1 MRAPAED
8 IDAPVDSTGDAL
20 RHDLASDVRP
30 LTAAQAKFTYA
41 GGARPLSGYTIKRAI
56 GRGGFGEVYYALSE
70 GGKEVA
76 LKLVRRNLDVEL
88 RGVAQCLNLKHPNL
102 LGLYDIRTDDAGDQW
117 VVMEYVSG
125 PSLEDVIV
133 AHPDGL
139 PPAEA
144 VAWLR
149 GIAAGVG
156 YLHECGIVHR
166 DLKPGNVFCEAGL
179 VKLGDYGL
187 SKFISCSRRS
197 GQTESIGTV
206 HYMAPEIAS
215 GRYGREIDV
224 YGLGV
229 ILYEMLTGRVPF
241 EGESVA
247 EVLMKHLTTAPDL
260 AGIAEPFRS
269 ILRQALAKDPAQRF
283 SSVAAMI
290 DSLPEGEM
298 SGVGYQASAFRH
310 QPSAGEPLGVSPRR
324 HGAGSDP
331 ASSPDYVNATVLR
344 PENLQGL
351 TPPARQE
358 AASILQPAKPTL
370 WQLAAEEP
378 IFRGVRRSLAGFGAA
393 WKEQFSTPTKFVMI
407 LASIWALI
415 VTGGAWVPLLMALG
429 ILYGIYFCL
438 YMLIRL
444 SARSSPTPTP
454 SVAPAAPIVYPAVA
468 ASAPTARPATA
479 PPVQATRR
487 QRWHG
492 RSRPALVVKSIR
504 QRLAELFGS
513 MVVSA
518 LASLVM
524 TLVMFLLR
532 GEQAAPD
539 QFAWVALVSIAGAW
553 GVLIPAKFWEGTDGE
568 PVLRRF
574 TMLIVGL
581 LVGVAAWQTSEMFT
595 MELQHEFTSGP
606 AFSSQSMANQAAP
619 LSLMT
624 CLTYFGFLFMLIRWW
639 RLADPLRSTRL
650 SLWTTAVCVTCAM
663 ALYMFWPFPQKWAYF
678 PQPWGFLVTAVIAL
692 AVQLASPWQ
701 KLRRT

>member
-1 MRAPAED
+1 MLLGGLAMRAPAEEV
-8 IDAPVDSTGDAL
+8 DAPVDATGDAL
-20 RHDLASDVRP
+20 SRDRASDVRP

-56 GRGGFGEVYYALSE
+56 GRGGFGEVYYALSD

-125 PSLEDVIV
+125 PSLEDVIA
-133 AHPDGL
+133 AHPEGL
-139 PPAEA
+139 PAAEA

-166 DLKPGNVFCEAGL
+166 DMKPGNVFCEAGL

-215 GRYGREIDV
+215 GRYGREIDI

-229 ILYEMLTGRVPF
+229 LFYEMLTGRVPF

-247 EVLMKHLTTAPDL
+247 EVLMKHLTAAPDL
-260 AGIAEPFRS
+260 TGIAEPFRS
-269 ILRQALAKDPAQRF
+269 ILQQALAKDPAQRF
-283 SSVAAMI
+283 SSVAAMLAALPQMPVDGFVVAQQPRVNPVLPVARVEPAPAIFDADVVPQSANI
-290 DSLPEGEM
+290 DVTRG
-298 SGVGYQASAFRH
+298 R
-310 QPSAGEPLGVSPRR
+310 
-324 HGAGSDP
+324 
-331 ASSPDYVNATVLR
+331 
-344 PENLQGL
+344 
-351 TPPARQE
+351 
-358 AASILQPAKPTL
+358 PTL

-378 IFRGVRRSLAGFGAA
+378 IFRWVRRSLAGFGAA

-407 LASIWALI
+407 LISIWVLI

-429 ILYGIYFCL
+429 ICYGIYFSL

-444 SARSSPTPTP
+444 ASRGTVTPARLTAETTSIAPALAAAVSAAR
-454 SVAPAAPIVYPAVA
+454 PAAPPV
-468 ASAPTARPATA
+468 RP
-479 PPVQATRR
+479 TRR

-492 RSRPALVVKSIR
+492 RSRPALVVKPVR

-532 GEQAAPD
+532 GEQAAPE

-574 TMLIVGL
+574 TMLVVGL
-581 LVGVAAWQTSEMFT
+581 LVGAAAWQTNEMFSVS
-595 MELQHEFTSGP
+595 LPHEFSSGP
-606 AFSSQSMANQAAP
+606 AFAPQLSMANP
-619 LSLMT
+619 PVPISLMT
-624 CLTYFGFLFMLIRWW
+624 CLTYFGFLFLLIRWW

-701 KLRRT
+701 KLKRT

>member
-1 MRAPAED
+1 MLLGGLAMRAPAED
-8 IDAPVDSTGDAL
+8 IDAPVELTGDAR
-20 RHDLASDVRP
+20 RHDQPSDVRP

-41 GGARPLSGYTIKRAI
+41 GGSRPLSGYTIKRAV
-56 GRGGFGEVYYALSE
+56 GRGGFGEVYYALSD

-88 RGVAQCLNLKHPNL
+88 RGVAQCLNLKHHNL

-125 PSLEDVIV
+125 PSLEDVIA
-133 AHPDGL
+133 AHPAGL

-149 GIAAGVG
+149 GIGAGVG

-197 GQTESIGTV
+197 GQTESIGSV

-229 ILYEMLTGRVPF
+229 MFYEMLTGRVPF

-260 AGIAEPFRS
+260 TGIAKPFRS
-269 ILRQALAKDPAQRF
+269 ILQQALAKDPAQRF
-283 SSVAAMI
+283 TTVAAMLSALPQMPVDGFIAAQQPRVNPMLPVARVEPAPAIVDADVVPQRADI
-290 DSLPEGEM
+290 D
-298 SGVGYQASAFRH
+298 VTH
-310 QPSAGEPLGVSPRR
+310 
-324 HGAGSDP
+324 
-331 ASSPDYVNATVLR
+331 
-344 PENLQGL
+344 
-351 TPPARQE
+351 
-358 AASILQPAKPTL
+358 AKPTL
-370 WQLAAEEP
+370 WRLAAEEP
-378 IFRGVRRSLAGFGAA
+378 IFRWIRRSLAGFGAA

-407 LASIWALI
+407 LASIWALTI
-415 VTGGAWVPLLMALG
+415 AGGAWVPLLMVLG
-429 ILYGIYFCL
+429 FLYGIYFSL

-444 SARSSPTPTP
+444 ASRSSSTPTP
-454 SVAPAAPIVYPAVA
+454 SMAAAAPRPYPAVA
-468 ASAPTARPATA
+468 AASAPPVRTATA
-479 PPVQATRR
+479 PPAQATRR

-492 RSRPALVVKSIR
+492 RSRPALVVKPVR

-532 GEQAAPD
+532 GEQAAPE
-539 QFAWVALVSIAGAW
+539 QFAWVALVSIAGSW
-553 GVLIPAKFWEGTDGE
+553 GVLVPAKFWEGTDGE

-581 LVGVAAWQTSEMFT
+581 LVGAAAWQTQQVFT
-595 MELQHEFTSGP
+595 VSLPHEFSSGP
-606 AFSSQSMANQAAP
+606 AFAQELSPGQVAASAVALPLMAY
-619 LSLMT
+619 
-624 CLTYFGFLFMLIRWW
+624 LTYFGFLFLLVRWW

-650 SLWTTAVCVTCAM
+650 SLWITAVCVTCAM
-663 ALYMFWPFPQKWAYF
+663 ALYMFWPFPQQWAFF
-678 PQPWGFLVTAVIAL
+678 PQPWGFLVTAVIAI

-701 KLRRT
+701 KPKRT